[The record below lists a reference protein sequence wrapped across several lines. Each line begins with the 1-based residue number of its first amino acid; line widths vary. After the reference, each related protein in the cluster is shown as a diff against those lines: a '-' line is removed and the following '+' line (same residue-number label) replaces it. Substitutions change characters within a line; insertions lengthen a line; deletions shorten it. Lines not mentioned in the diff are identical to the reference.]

1 MDISL
6 IVGWVV
12 GAVLIVYGIGMDKLG
27 NFLDVPSI
35 IIVGGGTIAALIA
48 SYPFDILSQ
57 IPKHIMIM
65 LSRDKYDAGKIIPSL
80 VEMAGIARK
89 KGLLVLE
96 EEADRIKEPFLK
108 QSILLIVDAMDAEK
122 IRDLLE
128 SEVAAVSD
136 RHDLAVSIYEKGT
149 NVAPAFGMIGTL
161 VGLVN
166 MLKSMNIEDGGGS
179 LGKDMSVALITTFYG
194 CILAHLVFGP
204 MAKKLRIRND
214 EEVLYKQLI
223 IEGVLAIQ
231 AGDNPKFLE
240 EKLWSYMAQNDKGKN
255 SKKGKK
261 GAAKNPQDAEGKGDN
276 AAV

>member
-6 IVGWVV
+6 IAGWVV

-35 IIVGGGTIAALIA
+35 IIVGGGTIAAIMA
-48 SYPFDILSQ
+48 SYPFDQLAM
-57 IPKHIMIM
+57 IPRHIMIM
-65 LSRDKYDAGKIIPSL
+65 LSRDKYDAGKVIASL
-80 VEMAGIARK
+80 VDMAGLARK

-96 EEADRIKEPFLK
+96 EQADQIKEPFLK
-108 QSILLIVDAMDAEK
+108 QSVLLIVDAMDAEK

-214 EEVLYKQLI
+214 EEILYKQVI

-240 EKLWSYMAQNDKGKN
+240 EKLWSYMARSEKGKT

-261 GAAKNPQDAEGKGDN
+261 SSVKEPPAAEGNSNN
-276 AAV
+276 AV